1 MPNLSSETNAN
12 NYNRITLI
20 RILVLIGCLAL
31 ICSGL
36 FFIARLATLVLY
48 SSIDNAVTN
57 PEVWQALWMGL
68 RFDIATTLRLS
79 LLSLLLSL
87 ICALLPFR
95 KASQLAWWSTVVLGY
110 VLIAL
115 ALFFAISN
123 IMYISFFDRPID
135 SFAFQG
141 LTYGW
146 QIAAK
151 SIAGL
156 DNFIVSLLAILV
168 LMPISLLLYRRLLA
182 VIGKNAWGNSLATT
196 RYALL
201 IVLYL
206 TVFVLLGRGTV
217 TTFPLSHR
225 HMTISAETDVNNLI
239 ANGVIATYYGYQE
252 FKKSR
257 TLAAADDA
265 EGRAL
270 FQSFFGYE
278 PTSENLFAQFFTTS
292 NKSDFLQKNPPH
304 VVLHLVESMGQA
316 LLLDRFNGGFDTA
329 GALRQHLDK
338 DLYFS
343 SFLPSSDSTQKSLM
357 SIMLNTE
364 YSNISRS
371 THQQIPLETSA
382 PRIFK
387 RAGYRTLFVYA
398 GFEGE
403 NNNANYLRQQGF
415 DEFIGAHKLKTLYPK
430 MGDSV
435 WGGEDKY
442 VYDYVWDTLS
452 KSDQQDKPLFIVSL
466 SVTNHPP
473 YVLPKT
479 TTQPA
484 EQINQTLVARLQN
497 LPPVSVETFK
507 YTNEHLGTLLSQVK
521 QSNLKNNIIMAFT
534 GDHAIRGMSFS
545 ATEQLHQIS
554 VPFYLYVP
562 NQYMPDNEVDTQQI
576 ASHKDIMP
584 TLYNLALSDAKY
596 PNLGR
601 HLLAPADPAS
611 PHNFAY
617 HSHYFVMDNVIYNPT
632 ADQQI
637 MGRKVLPNLDI
648 TDEKYP
654 ATGKKYQGASQYS
667 DVLNWM
673 TRYQLE
679 KQRSQNN

>member
-1 MPNLSSETNAN
+1 MRNLSSESTATNH
-12 NYNRITLI
+12 NRVTLVRVLI
-20 RILVLIGCLAL
+20 LLACLVLL
-31 ICSGL
+31 CSGL

-48 SSIDNAVTN
+48 SSIDNALAN
-57 PEVWQALWMGL
+57 AEVWQALWMGL
-68 RFDIATTLRLS
+68 RFDIATMLRLS
-79 LLSLLLSL
+79 LLGLLLSL
-87 ICALLPFR
+87 ICALLPFK
-95 KASQLAWWSTVVLGY
+95 KASQLAWWSTVSLGY
-110 VLIAL
+110 LLIAL

-123 IMYISFFDRPID
+123 MMYISFFDRPID

-156 DNFIVSLLAILV
+156 DNFIFSLLTLIIL
-168 LMPISLLLYRRLLA
+168 LPISLLLYRRLLA
-182 VIGKNAWGNSLATT
+182 MIGKNAWGKSLATS
-196 RYALL
+196 RYIFL

-206 TVFVLLGRGTV
+206 TVFILLGRGTV

-225 HMTISAETDVNNLI
+225 HMIISAETDVNNLI
-239 ANGVIATYYGYQE
+239 PNGVIATYYGYQE

-257 TLAAADDA
+257 SLAAADDS

-278 PTSENLFAQFFTTS
+278 PTSEDLFAQFFTSS
-292 NKSDFLQKNPPH
+292 NKSDFLQQNPPH
-304 VVLHLVESMGQA
+304 VVLHIVESMGQA
-316 LLLDRFNGGFDTA
+316 LLLNRFNGGFDTA
-329 GALRQHLDK
+329 GALRQHLDE

-343 SFLPSSDSTQKSLM
+343 SFLPSSDGTQRSLM
-357 SIMLNTE
+357 NIMLNTE
-364 YSNISRS
+364 YSDISRS
-371 THQQIPLETSA
+371 THQQVPLETSA
-382 PRIFK
+382 PRVFK

-415 DEFIGAHKLKTLYPK
+415 DEFIGAHKLKALYPE
-430 MGDSV
+430 MGNSV
-435 WGGEDKY
+435 WGGEDRY
-442 VYDYVWDTLS
+442 VYDYIRDILA
-452 KSDQQDKPLFIVSL
+452 KYDQQDKPLFIVSL
-466 SVTNHPP
+466 SITNHPP

-479 TTQPA
+479 ANQPV
-484 EQINQTLVARLQN
+484 EKINPTLLARLQN

-507 YTNEHLGTLLSQVK
+507 YTNEHLGTLLSRVK
-521 QSNLKNNIIMAFT
+521 QSDLKNNTIMAVT
-534 GDHAIRGMSFS
+534 GDHATRGMSFA

-562 NQYMPDNEVDTQQI
+562 TQYMPDNKVDTGQI

-601 HLLAPADPAS
+601 HLLAPEDPES

-617 HSHYFVMDNVIYNPT
+617 HSHYFVMDNLIYNPI
-632 ADQQI
+632 AGQQI
-637 MGRKVLPNLDI
+637 MGKKVLPNLDI
-648 TDEKYP
+648 TEEDYSAAEKN
-654 ATGKKYQGASQYS
+654 KLRGAQYS
-667 DVLNWM
+667 DVLDWM
-673 TRYQLE
+673 TRYQLT
-679 KQRSQNN
+679 QPR

>member
-1 MPNLSSETNAN
+1 MHNLTSESAAHNH
-12 NYNRITLI
+12 NRVTLI
-20 RILVLIGCLAL
+20 RVVVLIGCLAAL
-31 ICSGL
+31 CSGL
-36 FFIARLATLVLY
+36 FFIARLATLILY
-48 SSIDNAVTN
+48 SSIDNALAN

-68 RFDIATTLRLS
+68 RLDIATMLRLS
-79 LLSLLLSL
+79 LLGLLLSL

-95 KASQLAWWSTVVLGY
+95 KASQLAWWSTIFLGY
-110 VLIAL
+110 LLIAS

-123 IMYISFFDRPID
+123 MMYISFFDRPID

-156 DNFIVSLLAILV
+156 DNFIFSLLALIL
-168 LMPISLLLYRRLLA
+168 LLPISVLIYRRLFA
-182 VIGKNAWGNSLATT
+182 IIGKNTWGKSLSTT
-196 RYALL
+196 RYVVL
-201 IVLYL
+201 IALYL
-206 TVFVLLGRGTV
+206 TAFILLGRGTV

-225 HMTISAETDVNNLI
+225 HMIISAETDVNNLI
-239 ANGVIATYYGYQE
+239 PNGVIATYYGYQE

-257 TLAAADDA
+257 ILAPADDA
-265 EGRAL
+265 KGRAL
-270 FQSFFGYE
+270 FQSFFGYQ
-278 PTSENLFAQFFTTS
+278 PTSQDLFAQFFTSS
-292 NKSDFLQKNPPH
+292 NSSEFLQQNPPN

-316 LLLDRFNGGFDTA
+316 LLLNRFNGGFDTA
-329 GALRQHLDK
+329 GSLRQHLDE
-338 DLYFS
+338 DLYFRY
-343 SFLPSSDSTQKSLM
+343 FLPSSDDTQKSLM

-382 PRIFK
+382 AKIFK
-387 RAGYRTLFVYA
+387 RAGYRTVFVYA
-398 GFEGE
+398 GFEGI
-403 NNNANYLRQQGF
+403 NNRGNYLKQQGF
-415 DEFIGAHKLKTLYPK
+415 DEFIGANRLNALYPE

-442 VYDYVWDTLS
+442 IYEHIWSLLS
-452 KSDQQDKPLFIVSL
+452 TSEQQTKPLFIVSL

-473 YVLPKT
+473 YVLPKKT
-479 TTQPA
+479 RLPSET
-484 EQINQTLVARLQN
+484 INGKLRTRLQN
-497 LPPVSVETFK
+497 LPAKSVGTFK
-507 YTNEHLGTLLSQVK
+507 YTNEHLGTLLSRVK
-521 QSNLKNNIIMAFT
+521 HSDLKNNTIMAVT
-534 GDHAIRGMSFS
+534 GDHAIRGMSFA

-562 NQYMPDNEVDTQQI
+562 TQYMPDNTVDTGQI

-601 HLLAPADPAS
+601 HLLAPVDPAS

-617 HSHYFVMDNVIYNPT
+617 HSHYFVMDNLIYNPI

-637 MGRKVLPNLDI
+637 MGKKVLPNLDI
-648 TDEKYP
+648 TEEDYSAAEKN
-654 ATGKKYQGASQYS
+654 KLRGAQYS
-667 DVLNWM
+667 DVLDWM
-673 TRYQLE
+673 TRYQLT
-679 KQRSQNN
+679 QPR